1 MEEYNIFEEA
11 QRSGEMRSPKG
22 ETSENLSENLENLED
37 IIDLLPSGVQEAL
50 EEGERDVWRR
60 VYIKPRKSL
69 GQHLLKDPSYLRR
82 IVEHASITSEDV
94 VVEFGSGTGTLTRFI
109 LEASPKRLYAIEKDY
124 RFCMNLIER
133 LGKYPN
139 LKVVHGDIRE
149 VNLKEIAREEGSKS
163 LKVLGNIPFNITGLI
178 LRKLVENLEVVSL
191 SAMTFQREVVVKL
204 TATTDMKEYSFL
216 SVGIR
221 TFFNVEPKE
230 VIPPWIFIPP
240 PKVFSQIALLTRRD
254 ENLWTPKYREEYFS
268 FVRDLFTFGRK
279 RKFLKALRS
288 KGYLSRW
295 RLAEEEALE
304 LLTSSLDLDEK
315 TLKEIRV
322 FQIPPEI
329 YAEIFKVLRIKRS

>member
-11 QRSGEMRSPKG
+11 QQLRDRGSPKG
-22 ETSENLSENLENLED
+22 ETSEDLSEDLGD
-37 IIDLLPSGVQEAL
+37 IIDLLPSSVQEAL

-109 LEASPKRLYAIEKDY
+109 LEASPRRLYAIEKDY

-149 VNLKEIAREEGSKS
+149 VNLKEIAQEEGVKS
-163 LKVLGNIPFNITGLI
+163 LKVLGNIPFNITGVI

-216 SVGIR
+216 SVGIS

-240 PKVFSQIALLTRRD
+240 PKVFSQIALLTRKD
-254 ENLWTPKYREEYFS
+254 KNLWTPKYREEYFS
-268 FVRDLFTFGRK
+268 FVRSLFTFGRK
-279 RKFLKALRS
+279 RKFLKALRT

-295 RLAEEEALE
+295 KLTEEEALE

-322 FQIPPEI
+322 FQIPPEV